1 MVPTAEGRGRGGA
14 GQPWRHSRAPHEATS
29 ARRHGAHK
37 RDCRELSKPPA
48 QEHAAGRSHTGTGPR
63 GRLPLTRPPGLSPR
77 GAGQHEWTPGP
88 PTDEDAIA
96 RAETL
101 SDYAFVWNSENVNKI

>member
-1 MVPTAEGRGRGGA
+1 MVPTAEGLGQGGA

-48 QEHAAGRSHTGTGPR
+48 QEHAGGTFTHRHRAVRAASPDEAPGAQPEGCWAARVDPRAPNGRRRDCTCRDS
-63 GRLPLTRPPGLSPR
+63 
-77 GAGQHEWTPGP
+77 
-88 PTDEDAIA
+88 
-96 RAETL
+96 
-101 SDYAFVWNSENVNKI
+101 